1 MEEIY
6 KQNAKIVYQ
15 YLYSMCKDEKL
26 AEDLTQDTFL
36 HAFEAIERY
45 DGSCKLSTWLCQI
58 GKHLLYQTWEKQK
71 REIPMDWDTEQLSGS
86 PSSIANTEQDV
97 LTKVEL
103 VEVLTELQQLPQAMR
118 EVIYLRTLS
127 DLSYKDIGQILGK
140 SENWARINFY
150 RGKEILLKKRQG
162 ALERRKNDER
172 KL

>member
-15 YLYSMCKDEKL
+15 YLYSMCQDEKL

-36 HAFEAIERY
+36 RAFESIERY
-45 DGSCKLSTWLCQI
+45 DDSCKLSTWLCQI
-58 GKHLLYQTWEKQK
+58 GKHLLYQTWEKK
-71 REIPMDWDTEQLSGS
+71 KHELPLDWDAEQFSDSLSS
-86 PSSIANTEQDV
+86 TANTEQEV

-127 DLSYKDIGQILGK
+127 DLSYRDIGQILGK
-140 SENWARINFY
+140 SESWARTNFY

-162 ALERRKNDER
+162 ALERRKNDETE
-172 KL
+172 L